1 MFILLGDLLKST
13 LDGHQDID
21 KLQENE
27 LIELIKSS
35 FSKKKESLKKDT
47 NSRLWLLYMEM
58 IDILRSNIRADRT
71 GTCLFFLN
79 FR

>member
-1 MFILLGDLLKST
+1 M
-13 LDGHQDID
+13 DGRQDID

-27 LIELIKSS
+27 LLKQIKSS
-35 FSKKKESLKKDT
+35 FFKKKEDLKKDK

-71 GTCLFFLN
+71 GICRF
-79 FR
+79 